1 MNSSLLNI
9 KTCFNLS
16 NSPKDFIITDE
27 TDYAAQGIALS
38 DVVGIITAKDPNGNI
53 FYQNTN
59 YLAPD
64 VDADVSLD
72 SSAIQLPLDLVGEV
86 QKGNYDIIYSI
97 QVAGTD
103 VYSKEFSYDFNFDLP
118 TASLDFTVN
127 VNAAQVTCTDT
138 TQYGQYLTS
147 LTRLQTVKYPQS
159 LNPAIADETSDLEVF
174 IVGAPIYTKT
184 WTSVLQSTVVFT
196 LADGLCVTGVLNAVQ
211 DLEVQNN
218 KSLCDSIDCIKALYT
233 AWKEAQC
240 NNPKEANRI
249 EEKLIAVSALY
260 VQVKEYEIC
269 GEVDKSQEACRKIV
283 EIAASEGCE
292 CGCSDDDSEPQQ
304 ILPLYGA
311 GGAGGTTIVTS
322 GGNGIL
328 VNAVTVGSTTTY
340 TLLLDNGVLDSLG
353 TSWISGTGVPASSLG
368 NEGDYYIETDSAL
381 QNYYLK
387 TDATTWTLQGTLTGA
402 PGASVTSGITY
413 DGANPL
419 SCITFSATDL
429 NTVISE
435 IVGEVCTNQANIAS
449 NTSAIGVNAA
459 AIAALETETDTNT
472 KSIATNAEDIT
483 ANANDLTEQR
493 TADAIANK
501 VWAGSGVAAN
511 DGSFTPNPVG
521 LNVTYDNGSGGA
533 SKGVDANGDAISI
546 DSTVK
551 ALTANSDN
559 YVDADKDDITVTAV
573 TIGDPAPAIPA
584 GSIRLYKHTT
594 DASSVTATSDLK
606 KVSFVDADS
615 LEDGSVTSD
624 KLDTVTTSKSTVSG
638 GIQVNYTEKG
648 RVIEVTERFVRV
660 IVTPAEIAALH
671 TTPVQLVAG
680 SANLFVD
687 VTHCTVEYVHD
698 TAAYNLGA
706 VLSIKN
712 RNATSDLYRVP
723 TNVVATAS
731 NQNGVCDKINMSA
744 GDVKLIQN
752 DDLVLSSDIDL
763 GSAGDGVL
771 ALHINYNLINDT
783 LLSDL

>member
-127 VNAAQVTCTDT
+127 VNAAQVTSTDT

-269 GEVDKSQEACRKIV
+269 GEVDKSQEACKKIV

-304 ILPLYGA
+304 ILPLYGV

-387 TDATTWTLQGTLTGA
+387 TDATTWTFQGTLTGA

-429 NTVISE
+429 NTVITE
-435 IVGEVCTNQANIAS
+435 IVDQVCLNKSDLERHNE
-449 NTSAIGVNAA
+449 AIGVNAA
-459 AIAALETETDTNT
+459 AIAALETDTDTNT
-472 KSIATNAEDIT
+472 SNINSNAEDIIK
-483 ANANDLTEQR
+483 NADDLTQQR
-493 TADAIANK
+493 NESAIANK
-501 VWAGSGVAAN
+501 VWAGSGVVAN
-511 DGSFTPNPVG
+511 DGSFSATPVG

-551 ALTANSDN
+551 VLTANADN
-559 YVDADKDDITVTAV
+559 YVDADKDAITVTPV
-573 TIGDPAPAIPA
+573 VIGAAAPAIPA
-584 GSIRLYKHTT
+584 GNIRLYKHETNG
-594 DASSVTATSDLK
+594 SSVVSTSDLRRT
-606 KVSFVDADS
+606 SFVETDSISDAS
-615 LEDGSVTSD
+615 ITGAKLEDLVSAKSD
-624 KLDTVTTSKSTVSG
+624 SE
-638 GIQVNYTEKG
+638 GIVDLNYDAKG
-648 RVIEVTERFVRV
+648 RVTGITERSVQ
-660 IVTPAEIAALH
+660 IQLTPAEIALLH
-671 TTPVQLVAG
+671 TTPKLLASNVASRYLEVV
-680 SANLFVD
+680 SASFHYRHNGV
-687 VTHCTVEYVHD
+687 
-698 TAAYNLGA
+698 AYNTGNTLRVKSRSSA
-706 VLSIKN
+706 VAQFQS
-712 RNATSDLYRVP
+712 TSTMMAQTSSQR
-723 TNVVATAS
+723 
-731 NQNGVCDKINMSA
+731 G
-744 GDVKLIQN
+744 KLEAIPAADGTVQFISS
-752 DDLVLSSDIDL
+752 DDLVLDSTGDL
-763 GSAGDGVL
+763 GSSGDGDLVINITYK
-771 ALHINYNLINDT
+771 ALVPLI
-783 LLSDL
+783 